1 MKKRKTIFVIIL
13 LSVLVLL
20 ISACKPGAQEP
31 VYTEEDLQR
40 QVLETQSAR
49 ATQFAVETMA
59 AQLTALSMPTF
70 TPIPTEIPTQ
80 APTPTQ
86 VPPTAVV
93 APVEGSPT
101 PAPAQPTNPPATQ
114 PTNPPAEKQCY
125 AMELISETIPSGT
138 TMKPGEKFDKSW
150 TIKNTGTCAWTKE
163 FDIALSGGE
172 AFGSNKLGDIKDDV
186 LPGETVTVTLYELV
200 SPQTPGTYYSYW
212 VVKALDGT
220 RFGYGPNGAWGLGI
234 TIEVKKP

>member
-1 MKKRKTIFVIIL
+1 MKKTKTTYALII

-20 ISACKPGAQEP
+20 ITACKPSQQEP

-80 APTPTQ
+80 APPPTQ

-93 APVEGSPT
+93 NPV
-101 PAPAQPTNPPATQ
+101 QPTATTVPPTQ
-114 PTNPPAEKQCY
+114 DTGTKCY
-125 AMELISETIPSGT
+125 AMELVSETIPAGT
-138 TMKPGEKFDKSW
+138 TMTPGEKFEKSW
-150 TIKNTGTCAWTKE
+150 TIRNTGTCEWSRE
-163 FDIALSGGE
+163 FDVYLSGGE
-172 AFGSNKLGDIKDDV
+172 AYGSNKYGDFKENV
-186 LPGETVTVTLYELV
+186 TPGETTTVTLYDLV
-200 SPQTPGTYYSYW
+200 APQTPGTYYSYW
-212 VVKALDGT
+212 VVMTVDGI
-220 RFGYGPNGAWGLGI
+220 RFGYGPNGDWGLSI
-234 TIEVKKP
+234 QIEVRKP

>member
-1 MKKRKTIFVIIL
+1 MKKTKTTYALII

-20 ISACKPGAQEP
+20 ITACKPSQQEP

-80 APTPTQ
+80 APPPTQ

-93 APVEGSPT
+93 NPV
-101 PAPAQPTNPPATQ
+101 QPTATTVPP
-114 PTNPPAEKQCY
+114 
-125 AMELISETIPSGT
+125 
-138 TMKPGEKFDKSW
+138 
-150 TIKNTGTCAWTKE
+150 
-163 FDIALSGGE
+163 
-172 AFGSNKLGDIKDDV
+172 
-186 LPGETVTVTLYELV
+186 
-200 SPQTPGTYYSYW
+200 
-212 VVKALDGT
+212 
-220 RFGYGPNGAWGLGI
+220 
-234 TIEVKKP
+234 